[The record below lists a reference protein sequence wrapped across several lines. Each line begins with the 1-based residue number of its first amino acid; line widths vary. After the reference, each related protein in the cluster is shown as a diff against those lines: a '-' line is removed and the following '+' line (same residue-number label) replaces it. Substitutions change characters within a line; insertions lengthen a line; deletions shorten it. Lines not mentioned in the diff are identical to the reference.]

1 MKEWNIILV
10 KDPNSQFNFCKEQQ
24 IMERNKK
31 QQISVKAINTFNI
44 IYYIINGVNIKTLA
58 KLLLKTFLLKQLMF
72 VKMKML
78 IL

>member
-1 MKEWNIILV
+1 
-10 KDPNSQFNFCKEQQ
+10 
-24 IMERNKK
+24 MERNKK
-31 QQISVKAINTFNI
+31 QQISVKPINTFNI

-58 KLLLKTFLLKQLMF
+58 KLLLKTFLLRQLMF

>member
-10 KDPNSQFNFCKEQQ
+10 KDPNSQFNICKEQQ

-31 QQISVKAINTFNI
+31 QQISIKAINTFNI
-44 IYYIINGVNIKTLA
+44 IYHIINGVNIRTLA
-58 KLLLKTFLLKQLMF
+58 KLLLKTVLLRQLVF
-72 VKMKML
+72 VNMKIL

>member
-31 QQISVKAINTFNI
+31 QQISIKAINTFNI
-44 IYYIINGVNIKTLA
+44 IYHIINGVNIRTLA
-58 KLLLKTFLLKQLMF
+58 KLLLKTVLLRQLVF
-72 VKMKML
+72 VNMKIL